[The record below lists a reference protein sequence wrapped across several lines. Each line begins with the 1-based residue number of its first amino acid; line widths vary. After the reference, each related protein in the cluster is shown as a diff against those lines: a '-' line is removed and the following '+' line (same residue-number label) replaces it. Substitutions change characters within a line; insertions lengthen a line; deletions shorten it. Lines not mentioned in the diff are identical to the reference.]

1 MDQTATAM
9 DPYILYTILGFIIL
23 VGVAMLGTLF
33 RLLYVVGKIEGR
45 LTGLESAVAD
55 LRQDHAGLRQEIR
68 QDNADLRQDHAA
80 LRQEMRQIWEQ
91 LGHLREQVAENRG
104 LLRALH
110 ERIDLVMRHRH
121 DDRSGAVVLTPTEP
135 VPDPAAD

>member
-1 MDQTATAM
+1 M
-9 DPYILYTILGFIIL
+9 DPYILYSLLGLIVL
-23 VGVAMLGTLF
+23 VGLALLGTVF
-33 RLLYVVGKIEGR
+33 RLLQAVGKIEGR
-45 LTGLESAVAD
+45 LTGLESAVANLRQDYTD
-55 LRQDHAGLRQEIR
+55 LRQD
-68 QDNADLRQDHAA
+68 NAS
-80 LRQEMRQIWEQ
+80 LRQEMRQEFGRVWDQ

-104 LLRALH
+104 LLLALH

>member
-1 MDQTATAM
+1 MAEAATAV
-9 DPYILYTILGFIIL
+9 DPYILYSLLGLIIL
-23 VGVAMLGTLF
+23 VGLALLGTVF
-33 RLLYVVGKIEGR
+33 RLLHAVGKIEGR

-55 LRQDHAGLRQEIR
+55 LRQDHAS
-68 QDNADLRQDHAA
+68 LRQDHAN
-80 LRQEMRQIWEQ
+80 LRQEMHQEFGRVWEQ

-104 LLRALH
+104 LLLALH

-121 DDRSGAVVLTPTEP
+121 DDRSGAVLLTPSEP

>member
-1 MDQTATAM
+1 MTEAATAV
-9 DPYILYTILGFIIL
+9 DPYILYPLFGFIIL
-23 VGVAMLGTLF
+23 VGLALLGTVF
-33 RLLYVVGKIEGR
+33 RLLHAVGKIEGR

-55 LRQDHAGLRQEIR
+55 LRQDHASLRQEMAGLRQEISV
-68 QDNADLRQDHAA
+68 LRQDHAN
-80 LRQEMRQIWEQ
+80 
-91 LGHLREQVAENRG
+91 LREQVAENRG
-104 LLRALH
+104 LLLALH